1 MPTLTSPY
9 QNLVDK
15 YKGLIG
21 VDSLSSEDALALRE
35 FVNSR
40 VRIAHE
46 RYPFPEFT
54 IIGETINVGVGSQVV
69 LKNISNFLSSDVT
82 LNYPADIIYRIHK
95 SHPRTQ
101 TIDDFGEEW
110 NFTPIVSALGDLSA
124 MIHKGSTNDI
134 GSVYVTYRKELDHY
148 INTPVGVTTGK
159 FGLESGDNDEVP
171 YSFSSYLAHG
181 SYVDFLKSDGQ
192 ASKAM
197 QEEQTASVLLQQAI
211 DKIQNQS
218 RGFMNDI
225 IEYRPT
231 SQFARHNRST
241 GGQPINAGTTSD
253 IQ

>member
-1 MPTLTSPY
+1 MPTPTIPY
-9 QNLVDK
+9 TNVVDR
-15 YKGLIG
+15 YKALIG
-21 VDSLSSEDALALRE
+21 VDSLSTEDGLALRE
-35 FVNSR
+35 FVNAR
-40 VRIAHE
+40 VRTAHE

-54 IIGETINVGVGSQVV
+54 IVGEAKIIGVGTSVV
-69 LKNISNFLSSDVT
+69 LKNVANFLSQNIT
-82 LNYPADIIYRIHK
+82 LTYPADIIYRIHK
-95 SHPRTQ
+95 SHPRLH

-124 MIHKGSTNDI
+124 MIHKGTTNDI
-134 GSVYVTYRKELDHY
+134 GTIYVTYRKELPDHVNST
-148 INTPVGVTTGK
+148 INVTTGK
-159 FGLESGDNDEVP
+159 YGLETGDNNNIP
-171 YSFSSYLAHG
+171 YSFASYVVQG
-181 SYVDFLKSDGQ
+181 SYADFLKSDGQ

-197 QEEQTASVLLQQAI
+197 QEDQIASMYLQQAI

-231 SQFARHNRST
+231 SQFGRHNRSI